1 VPDNLFRCFATA
13 AARAAGPALVDAAGR
28 NWSFADLDRR
38 SATVAA
44 ALGEA
49 GVRPGD
55 RVLLQ
60 ASAAPGWLVVYLAC
74 LRSGF
79 VVVPV
84 SADYGADELGHFLRD
99 AAPRVAVGDAVTGP
113 GLEAALAALPA
124 GAARPTRDTLERLTA
139 LPDTRDPA
147 LAPEPA
153 AHALA
158 ALLYSSGTTGQPKGA
173 RLSHANLVA
182 NATTLVA
189 AWGFTPADR
198 LLHALPLH
206 HAHGLFVA
214 IGTAWAAGA
223 TVLLRER
230 FAAADVVAQLPGCT
244 VLMGVP
250 THYGRLVDAPGLA
263 AAARHLRLCVSG
275 SAPLPAALHARFTAC
290 TGHAILERYGM
301 TETLMLTSN
310 PLAGERRPGSVGRPL
325 PGVEL
330 RLGDGTGRVLAA
342 DATGEIEVRGP
353 SVTSGYWG
361 LPEQS
366 AGALTPD
373 GWFRTGD
380 LGTIAPDGYVTIVG
394 RSKDLVIT
402 GGLNVY
408 PREVELVLD
417 ALPGVAESAVIGL
430 PHPDFGEAVVA
441 VVVPA
446 PGTNTDPVTLQA
458 AARERLAGY
467 KAPKR
472 VFVVPEL
479 PRNALGK
486 VRKAALREAFRDTFL
501 STGDA
506 A

>member
-1 VPDNLFRCFATA
+1 
-13 AARAAGPALVDAAGR
+13 
-28 NWSFADLDRR
+28 
-38 SATVAA
+38 
-44 ALGEA
+44 
-49 GVRPGD
+49 
-55 RVLLQ
+55 VLLQ
-60 ASAAPGWLVVYLAC
+60 AAAAPGWLVVYLAC

-79 VVVPV
+79 VTVPV
-84 SADYGADELGHFLRD
+84 SADYGPDELGHFLVD
-99 AAPRVAVGDAVTGP
+99 AAPRIAIGDGATG
-113 GLEAALAALPA
+113 AALAAAVAALPA
-124 GAARPTRDTLERLTA
+124 TACVPATASLERLTA
-139 LPDTRDPA
+139 LPDAAHPA
-147 LAPEPA
+147 LPPEPTA
-153 AHALA
+153 TALA
-158 ALLYSSGTTGQPKGA
+158 ALLYSSGTTGRPKGA
-173 RLSHANLVA
+173 QLTHANLVA

-230 FAAADVVAQLPGCT
+230 FTADDVVARLPDCT

-250 THYGRLVDAPGLA
+250 THYARLADAPGLA
-263 AAARHLRLCVSG
+263 AATRHLRLCVSG
-275 SAPLPAALHARFTAC
+275 SAPLPAALHARFAAR

-310 PLAGERRPGSVGRPL
+310 PLVGERRPGSVGRPL

-330 RLGDGTGRVLAA
+330 RLGDGTGRGLPA

-353 SVTSGYWG
+353 SVTAGYWG
-361 LPEQS
+361 LPERS
-366 AGALTPD
+366 AEARTPD

-380 LGTIAPDGYVTIVG
+380 LGTIAADGYVTIVG

-446 PGTNTDPVTLQA
+446 PGSTADPATLQA

-472 VFVVPEL
+472 VFVVAEL

-486 VRKAALREAFRDTFL
+486 VRKAALREALRDTFL
-501 STGDA
+501 TAGNA